1 MKKNY
6 NSIVAVI
13 GILFI
18 IGFIYA
24 TMMPQWISKEEE
36 ALAEFSTERAFDQ
49 VRIIAQKPH
58 YVGSTNH
65 ELVANYL
72 KLELN
77 RIGLETSIQ
86 EGFTLNDK
94 GLLVKSK
101 NILARI
107 KGTNNSKALLLLSHY
122 DSAPHSFSKGASD
135 DASGVATILEG
146 VRAFLYAKQPH
157 KNDIIILFSDAE
169 ELGLNGA
176 ALFVN
181 QHPWAKDVGLVLNF
195 EARGSSG
202 PSYMLM
208 ETNGGNQAL
217 IKEFKNAKAAYP
229 VSNSLMYS
237 IYKMLPNDTDL
248 TVFREQG
255 NIQGFNF
262 AFIDGH
268 YNYHT
273 QQDDIQHL
281 SKRTLKHQGTY
292 LMPLLKY
299 FSNIDLNQ
307 TVTTE
312 DNVYFNIPFSFIS
325 YPFAWV
331 FPMTVIAFGLLVLFI
346 FIGKAKRVISFREMF
361 KGFVP
366 LLGSVIISGLVTF
379 LGWKI
384 FLEVYPQY
392 NDLLN
397 GFTYNGHAYIAGFV
411 LLSIAICFAFYHH
424 FSETKTTMQHYV
436 APLLLWIVV
445 NGFLANS
452 LTGAGFLIIPVYF
465 GIILFGIY
473 VLTQGSSLGLNLIFS
488 IPALIII
495 APFIQMFPVGL
506 GLKILFGS
514 AILTVLAFGLLLPV
528 FGSFAKKGA
537 WTLFFFAASIV
548 CFVYA
553 GYHSGYEKGK
563 AKSNSLLYVYNADTD
578 SAVWTT
584 YDVNLDD
591 WTKTYLGQTSQKAVG
606 LNKLPIY
613 SKYNSGFTY
622 SAIAPKLDVP
632 KPTIS
637 FLKDSV
643 IGNRRYMKIQISP
656 NRKVNRYDVFANPK
670 MVFYDFKANGMT
682 TSGAKGR
689 ILERDGMK
697 ILCYYVVRNEP
708 LTLEFN
714 IHKSTAF
721 DMDLIE
727 SSFDLMTNPLFKIK
741 PRSDWMMPTPFVLND
756 AVLIQQKIKRFTAP
770 VKPIVTAPVKDS
782 TLVVKDSLKPVIKPI
797 IKPVVKPTVTP
808 E

>member
-1 MKKNY
+1 MRKNPT
-6 NSIVAVI
+6 SILAFVCVLAI
-13 GILFI
+13 LGI
-18 IGFIYA
+18 IYA
-24 TMMPQWISKEEE
+24 TMMPQWVSKNEE
-36 ALAEFSTERAFDQ
+36 ALAEFSTERAFNQ
-49 VRIIAQKPH
+49 VKIIAQKPH

-146 VRAFLYAKQPH
+146 IRAFLYSKNPQ

-208 ETNGGNQAL
+208 ETNKGNQAL
-217 IKEFKNAKAAYP
+217 VQEFANAKAKYP

-281 SKRTLKHQGTY
+281 NKTTLSHQGTY

-299 FSNIDLNQ
+299 FSNIDLNSTQ
-307 TVTTE
+307 TTE
-312 DNVYFNIPFSFIS
+312 DNVYFSVPFGFIN

-331 FPMTVIAFGLLVLFI
+331 FPMSLIALGLLILFI
-346 FIGKAKRVISFREMF
+346 FIGKAKRVITFREIF
-361 KGFVP
+361 RGFVP
-366 LLGSVIISGLVTF
+366 LIGSIVIAGLVTF

-384 FLEVYPQY
+384 ILEAYPQY
-392 NDLLN
+392 SDLLN
-397 GFTYNGHAYIAGFV
+397 GFTYNGHAYIGAFV
-411 LLSIAICFAFYHH
+411 TLTIAICFAFYNR
-424 FSETKTTMQHYV
+424 FSEAKITMNHFV
-436 APLLLWIVV
+436 APLLLWIII
-445 NGFLANS
+445 NLFLANS

-465 GIILFGIY
+465 GILLFGIF
-473 VLTQGSSLGLNLIFS
+473 VITQHYSLGLNLLFS
-488 IPALIII
+488 IPALAIV
-495 APFIQMFPVGL
+495 APFIIMFPIGL

-514 AILTVLAFGLLLPV
+514 AILTVLLFGLLLPI
-528 FGSFAKKGA
+528 FGSFFRKGVWA
-537 WTLFFFAASIV
+537 ILFFITSIAF
-548 CFVYA
+548 FVYA
-553 GYHSGYEKGK
+553 GYNSGYEYGK
-563 AKSNSLLYVYNADTD
+563 AKSNSLLYVYNANTD

-584 YDVNLDD
+584 YDVNLDE
-591 WTKTYLGQTSQKAVG
+591 WTKTYLGEKNQKAVG
-606 LNKLPIY
+606 LNGLPLA
-613 SKYNSGFTY
+613 SKYNSTFTY
-622 SAIAPKLDVP
+622 SAIAPNIAIP
-632 KPTIS
+632 KPTIE

-643 IGNRRYMKIQISP
+643 IGNNRYLKIKITP
-656 NRKVNRYDVFANPK
+656 NRKVNRYDIYANPK
-670 MVFYDFKANGMT
+670 MTFYNFKANGVS
-682 TSGAKGR
+682 TSGQKGNR
-689 ILERDGMK
+689 LERDDMK
-697 ILCYYVVRNEP
+697 ILCYYVVGNEP
-708 LTLEFN
+708 LVMDFYIN
-714 IHKSTAF
+714 KSSVF
-721 DMDLIE
+721 GMDLIE
-727 SSFDLMTNPLFKIK
+727 SSFDLMTNPLLNVK

-756 AVLIQQKIKRFTAP
+756 AILIQQKIERYTAP
-770 VKPIVTAPVKDS
+770 VNVSIETAPVKDS
-782 TLVVKDSLKPVIKPI
+782 TITAIDTLKQ
-797 IKPVVKPTVTP
+797 VVKP

>member
-1 MKKNY
+1 MRKNPT
-6 NSIVAVI
+6 SILAFVCVLAI
-13 GILFI
+13 LGI
-18 IGFIYA
+18 IYA
-24 TMMPQWISKEEE
+24 TMMPQWVSKNED
-36 ALAEFSTERAFDQ
+36 ALAEFSTERAFNQ
-49 VRIIAQKPH
+49 VKIIAQKPH

-146 VRAFLYAKQPH
+146 IRAFLYSKNPQ

-208 ETNGGNQAL
+208 ETNKGNQAL
-217 IKEFKNAKAAYP
+217 VKEFANAKAKYP

-248 TVFREQG
+248 TVFREHG

-281 SKRTLKHQGTY
+281 NKTTLSHQGTY

-299 FSNIDLNQ
+299 FSNIDLNSTQ
-307 TVTTE
+307 TTE
-312 DNVYFNIPFSFIS
+312 DNVYFSVPFGFIN

-331 FPMTVIAFGLLVLFI
+331 FPMSLIALGLLILFI
-346 FIGKAKRVISFREMF
+346 FIGKAKRVITFREIF
-361 KGFVP
+361 RGFVP
-366 LLGSVIISGLVTF
+366 LIGSIVIAGLVTF

-384 FLEVYPQY
+384 ILEAYPQY
-392 NDLLN
+392 SDLLN
-397 GFTYNGHAYIAGFV
+397 GFTYNGHAYIGAFV
-411 LLSIAICFAFYHH
+411 TLTIAICFAFYNR
-424 FSETKTTMQHYV
+424 FSESKITMNHFV
-436 APLLLWIVV
+436 APLLLWIII
-445 NGFLANS
+445 NLFLANS

-465 GIILFGIY
+465 GILLFGIF
-473 VLTQGSSLGLNLIFS
+473 VITQHYSLGLNLLFS
-488 IPALIII
+488 IPALAIV
-495 APFIQMFPVGL
+495 APFIIMFPIGL

-514 AILTVLAFGLLLPV
+514 AILTVLLFGLLLPI
-528 FGSFAKKGA
+528 FGSFFRKGVWA
-537 WTLFFFAASIV
+537 ILFFITSIAF
-548 CFVYA
+548 FVYA
-553 GYHSGYEKGK
+553 GYNSGYEYGK
-563 AKSNSLLYVYNADTD
+563 AKSNSLLYVYNANTD

-584 YDVNLDD
+584 YDVNLDE
-591 WTKTYLGQTSQKAVG
+591 WTKTYLGEKNQKAVG
-606 LNKLPIY
+606 LNSLPLA
-613 SKYNSGFTY
+613 SKYNSTFTY
-622 SAIAPKLDVP
+622 SAIAPNITIP
-632 KPTIS
+632 KPTIE

-643 IGNRRYMKIQISP
+643 IGNNRYLKIKITP
-656 NRKVNRYDVFANPK
+656 NRKVNRYDIYANPK
-670 MVFYDFKANGMT
+670 MTFYNFKANGVS
-682 TSGAKGR
+682 TSGQKGNR
-689 ILERDGMK
+689 LERDDIK
-697 ILCYYVVRNEP
+697 ILCYYVVGNEP
-708 LTLEFN
+708 LVMDFYIN
-714 IHKSTAF
+714 KSSVF

-727 SSFDLMTNPLFKIK
+727 SSFDLMTNPLLNIK
-741 PRSDWMMPTPFVLND
+741 PRNDWMMPTPFVLND
-756 AVLIQQKIKRFTAP
+756 AILIQQKIKRYTAP
-770 VKPIVTAPVKDS
+770 LNVPIETAPVKDS
-782 TLVVKDSLKPVIKPI
+782 TITAIDTLKQ
-797 IKPVVKPTVTP
+797 VVKP

>member
-6 NSIVAVI
+6 NSILAAI
-13 GILFI
+13 GILLI
-18 IGFIYA
+18 LGFIYA
-24 TMMPQWISKEEE
+24 TMMPLRITQDEE

-58 YVGSTNH
+58 YVGSVNH

-72 KLELN
+72 ILELN
-77 RIGLETSIQ
+77 KIGLETSIQ

-146 VRAFLYAKQPH
+146 IRAFLYAKQPN

-181 QHPWAKDVGLVLNF
+181 QHPWAKEVGLVLNF

-208 ETNGGNQAL
+208 ETNKGNQAL
-217 IKEFKNAKAAYP
+217 IKEFANAKAKYP

-255 NIQGFNF
+255 KIQGFNF

-281 SKRTLKHQGTY
+281 NKTTLKHQGTY

-299 FSNIDLNQ
+299 FSNIDLNK
-307 TVTTE
+307 TESTE
-312 DNVYFNIPFSFIS
+312 DNVYFNIPFSFVS

-331 FPMTVIAFGLLVLFI
+331 FPMTLIALGFLVLFT
-346 FIGKAKRVISFREMF
+346 FIGKAKRLISFREIM

-366 LLGSVIISGLVTF
+366 LLGSMIISGLVTF

-384 FLEVYPQY
+384 FLAVYPQY

-397 GFTYNGHAYIAGFV
+397 GFTYNGHAYIGGFAA
-411 LLSIAICFAFYHH
+411 LSTAICFAFYHH
-424 FSETKTTMQHYV
+424 FSDTKLTMNHYV
-436 APLLLWIVV
+436 APLLLWIAINAV
-445 NGFLANS
+445 LANS

-465 GIILFGIY
+465 GIILYGIF
-473 VLTQGSSLGLNLIFS
+473 VLTQGFSLGLNLIFS

-495 APFIQMFPVGL
+495 APFIQMFPIGL
-506 GLKILFGS
+506 GLKILYGS
-514 AILTVLAFGLLLPV
+514 SVLTVLTFGLLLPI
-528 FGSFAKKGA
+528 FGSFHRKGA
-537 WTLFFFAASIV
+537 WTMLFFFITIG

-553 GYHSGYEKGK
+553 GINSGYEKGK

-578 SAVWTT
+578 AAVWAT
-584 YDVNLDD
+584 YDVNLDY
-591 WTKTYLGQTSQKAVG
+591 WTKNYLGNAPQKEYE
-606 LNKLPIY
+606 LNKLPMF
-613 SKYNSGFTY
+613 SKYNSTFTY
-622 SAIAPKLDVP
+622 SATAPKIDLQ
-632 KPTIS
+632 KPTVS
-637 FLKDSV
+637 YLKDSV
-643 IGNRRYMKIQISP
+643 IGNNRYLKIKITP
-656 NRKVNRYDVFANPK
+656 NRKVNRYDIFANPK
-670 MVFYDFKANGMT
+670 MEFYNFKANGVS
-682 TSGAKGR
+682 TSGEKGNK
-689 ILERDGMK
+689 LKTKGTK
-697 ILCYYVVRNEP
+697 ILCYYVVKNEP
-708 LTLEFN
+708 LVMEFYLK
-714 IHKSTAF
+714 KSSVF

-727 SSFDLMTNPLFKIK
+727 SSFDLMSNSLFKIA
-741 PRSDWMMPTPFVLND
+741 PRADWMMPTPFVLND
-756 AVLIQQKIKRFTAP
+756 AVLIQQKIKRNAG
-770 VKPIVTAPVKDS
+770 VLKPITPVPVKDS
-782 TLVVKDSLKPVIKPI
+782 LNIKKDSLKTVIKAN
-797 IKPVVKPTVTP
+797 
-808 E
+808 

>member
-1 MKKNY
+1 
-6 NSIVAVI
+6 
-13 GILFI
+13 
-18 IGFIYA
+18 
-24 TMMPQWISKEEE
+24 MMPQYISREEE
-36 ALAEFSTERAFDQ
+36 ALAEFSTERALNQ
-49 VRIIAQKPH
+49 VEIIAQKPH

-72 KLELN
+72 ILELN

-86 EGFTLNDK
+86 EGFTLNDR

-107 KGTNNSKALLLLSHY
+107 KGSNNSKALLLLSHY

-146 VRAFLYAKQPH
+146 IRAFLYAKSPQ

-169 ELGLNGA
+169 ELGLNGV

-181 QHPWAKDVGLVLNF
+181 KHPWAKDVGLVLNF

-208 ETNGGNQAL
+208 ETNQGNKTL
-217 IKEFKNAKAAYP
+217 VKEFANAKAAYP

-255 NIQGFNF
+255 KIQGFNF

-273 QQDDIQHL
+273 RQDDVQHL
-281 SKRTLKHQGTY
+281 NKTTLAHQGSY

-299 FSNIDLNQ
+299 FANADLNA
-307 TVTTE
+307 TDSTE
-312 DNVYFNIPFSFIS
+312 DDVYFNVPFSFIS
-325 YPFAWV
+325 YPFSWV
-331 FPMTVIAFGLLVLFI
+331 MPMTIIALGLLIVFI
-346 FIGKAKRVISFREMF
+346 FIGKAKHIVNFREIF

-366 LLGSVIISGLVTF
+366 LIGAILIAGLVTF

-384 FLEVYPQY
+384 VLEVYPQY
-392 NDLLN
+392 SDLLN
-397 GFTYNGHAYIAGFV
+397 GFTYNGHAYIGAFV
-411 LLSIAICFAFYHH
+411 TLSIAICFAFYHH
-424 FSETKTTMQHYV
+424 FSETKATMNHFV
-436 APLLLWIVV
+436 SALLLWIII
-445 NGFLANS
+445 NGFIANS
-452 LTGAGFLIIPVYF
+452 LVGAGFLIVPVYF

-473 VLTQGSSLGLNLIFS
+473 VLTGHNSLGMNLIFS
-488 IPALIII
+488 IPALAIV
-495 APFIQMFPVGL
+495 APFIVMFPVGL

-514 AILTVLAFGLLLPV
+514 AILTVLVFGLLLPI
-528 FGSFAKKGA
+528 FGAFIKKGV
-537 WTLFFFAASIV
+537 WTMLFFAFSIG
-548 CFVYA
+548 FFIYA
-553 GYHSGYEKGK
+553 GYHSGYEPGK
-563 AKSNSLLYVYNADTD
+563 AKSNSLLYVYNANTN

-591 WTKTYLGQTSQKAVG
+591 WTKSYLGEKNQKAVG
-606 LNKLPIY
+606 LNSLPLA

-622 SAIAPKLDVP
+622 SAIAPVVDVP

-637 FLKDSV
+637 FLRDSV
-643 IGNRRYMKIQISP
+643 IGNKRYLKIRITP
-656 NRKVNRYDVFANPK
+656 NRKVNRYDIFANPK
-670 MVFYDFKANGMT
+670 MTFYNFKANGVA
-682 TSGAKGR
+682 TSGEKTNR
-689 ILERDGMK
+689 LEREGSK
-697 ILCYYVVRNEP
+697 ILCYYVVGNEP
-708 LTLEFN
+708 LEMEFYIN
-714 IHKSTAF
+714 KSSIF

-727 SSFDLMTNPLFKIK
+727 SSFDLMTNPLLKVK

-756 AVLIQQKIKRFTAP
+756 AVLIQQKIKRYVAP
-770 VKPIVTAPVKDS
+770 VPQIPVAPVTDSLTVAKDSIKPIVQPQ
-782 TLVVKDSLKPVIKPI
+782 
-797 IKPVVKPTVTP
+797 
-808 E
+808 

>member
-1 MKKNY
+1 MKKNQT
-6 NSIVAVI
+6 SILGIA
-13 GILFI
+13 GILVILGI
-18 IGFIYA
+18 IYV
-24 TMMPQWISKEEE
+24 TMMPQYISKNDE
-36 ALAEFSTERAFDQ
+36 ALADFSTERALNQ
-49 VRIIAQKPH
+49 VEIIAQKPH

-77 RIGLETSIQ
+77 RIGLETSVQ

-146 VRAFLYAKQPH
+146 VRAFLYSKQPH

-176 ALFVN
+176 TLFVN
-181 QHPWAKDVGLVLNF
+181 QHPWAKDVGLVINF

-208 ETNGGNQAL
+208 ETNKGNEAL
-217 IKEFKNAKAAYP
+217 VREFSKAKTAYP

-281 SKRTLKHQGTY
+281 SKTTLAHQGTY

-299 FSNIDLNQ
+299 FANTDLNA
-307 TVTTE
+307 TNSTE
-312 DNVYFNIPFSFIS
+312 DDVYFSAPFSFIN
-325 YPFAWV
+325 YPFSWV
-331 FPMTVIAFGLLVLFI
+331 FPMTVIALGLLILFI
-346 FIGKAKRVISFREMF
+346 FIGKAKRVITFREIF
-361 KGFVP
+361 RGFLP
-366 LLGSVIISGLVTF
+366 LLGSIIISGLVTF

-384 FLEVYPQY
+384 ILQIYPQY
-392 NDLLN
+392 SDLLN
-397 GFTYNGHAYIAGFV
+397 GFTYNGHAYIGAFV
-411 LLSIAICFAFYHH
+411 TLSIAICFAFYHH
-424 FSETKTTMQHYV
+424 FSETKVTMNHFV
-436 APLLLWIVV
+436 APLLLWIVI

-465 GIILFGIY
+465 GILLFGIF
-473 VLTQGSSLGLNLIFS
+473 VLTQHYSLGLNLLFS
-488 IPALIII
+488 IPALSIV
-495 APFIQMFPVGL
+495 APFILMFPIGL
-506 GLKILFGS
+506 GLKILYGS
-514 AILTVLAFGLLLPV
+514 AILTVLLFGLLLPI

-537 WTLFFFAASIV
+537 WIMIFFATSIGF
-548 CFVYA
+548 FVYA
-553 GYHSGYEKGK
+553 GYHSGYEHGQ
-563 AKSNSLLYVYNADTD
+563 AKSNSLLYVYNANTN
-578 SAVWTT
+578 SAIWTT

-591 WTKTYLGQTSQKAVG
+591 WTKSYLGEKNQKAPG
-606 LNKLPIY
+606 LNNLPLS
-613 SKYNSGFTY
+613 SKYSSGFTY
-622 SAIAPKLDVP
+622 SAIAPVVEIP
-632 KPTIS
+632 KPTIA
-637 FLKDSV
+637 FLQDSV
-643 IGNRRYMKIQISP
+643 VGNNRYMKIKITP
-656 NRKVNRYDVFANPK
+656 NRKVNRYDIYANPK
-670 MVFYDFKANGMT
+670 MIFYNFKANGVST
-682 TSGAKGR
+682 LGQKGNE
-689 ILERDGMK
+689 LEREGMR
-697 ILCYYVVRNEP
+697 LLSYYVVGNEP
-708 LTLEFN
+708 LVMEFYLN
-714 IHKSTAF
+714 KSSVF

-727 SSFDLMTNPLFKIK
+727 SSFDLMTNPLLKVK

-756 AVLIQQKIKRFTAP
+756 AVLIQQKIKKYTAP
-770 VKPIVTAPVKDS
+770 IATIPVATVVKDS
-782 TLVVKDSLKPVIKPI
+782 AVIVKDSLKPVAKPQ
-797 IKPVVKPTVTP
+797 
-808 E
+808 

>member
-1 MKKNY
+1 MKKNPT
-6 NSIVAVI
+6 SILAFVCILAI
-13 GILFI
+13 LGI
-18 IGFIYA
+18 IYA
-24 TMMPQWISKEEE
+24 TMMPQYISKEEE
-36 ALAEFSTERAFDQ
+36 ALAEFSTERALNQ
-49 VRIIAQKPH
+49 VEIIAQKPH

-77 RIGLETSIQ
+77 RIGLETTTQ

-146 VRAFLYAKQPH
+146 IRAFLYAKQPH

-181 QHPWAKDVGLVLNF
+181 KHPWAKDVGLVINF

-208 ETNGGNQAL
+208 ETNKGNEAL
-217 IKEFKNAKAAYP
+217 VKEFSKAKTAYP

-273 QQDDIQHL
+273 QQDDVQHL
-281 SKRTLKHQGTY
+281 SKTTLAHQGTY

-299 FSNIDLNQ
+299 FSNTDLNA
-307 TVTTE
+307 TNSTA
-312 DNVYFNIPFSFIS
+312 DDVYFSVPFSFIS
-325 YPFAWV
+325 YPFSWV
-331 FPMTVIAFGLLVLFI
+331 MPMTIIALGLLILFI
-346 FIGKAKRVISFREMF
+346 FIGKAKHMINFREIF

-366 LLGSVIISGLVTF
+366 LIGSITIAGLVTF

-384 FLEVYPQY
+384 VLEAYPQY
-392 NDLLN
+392 SDLLN
-397 GFTYNGHAYIAGFV
+397 GFTYNGHAYIGAFV
-411 LLSIAICFAFYHH
+411 TLSIAICFAFYHH
-424 FSETKTTMQHYV
+424 FSETKSTMNHFV
-436 APLLLWIVV
+436 APLLLWIII
-445 NGFLANS
+445 NAFLANN

-465 GIILFGIY
+465 GVLLFGIY
-473 VLTQGSSLGLNLIFS
+473 VLTSHYSLGINLLFC
-488 IPALIII
+488 IPALVII
-495 APFIQMFPVGL
+495 APFIVMFPIGL

-514 AILTVLAFGLLLPV
+514 AVLTVLAFGLLLPI
-528 FGSFAKKGA
+528 FGAFIKKGA
-537 WTLFFFAASIV
+537 WTMFFFVLSIG
-548 CFVYA
+548 FFIYA
-553 GYHSGYEKGK
+553 GYHSGYKAGE
-563 AKSNSLLYVYNADTD
+563 AKSNSLLYVYNANTN

-584 YDVNLDD
+584 YDVNLDE
-591 WTKTYLGQTSQKAVG
+591 WTKTYLGEKNQKAVG
-606 LNKLPIY
+606 LNSLPLA

-622 SAIAPKLDVP
+622 SAIAPVVDVP
-632 KPTIS
+632 KPTIA

-643 IGNRRYMKIQISP
+643 VGNNRYLKIKITP
-656 NRKVNRYDVFANPK
+656 NRKVNRYDIFANPK
-670 MVFYDFKANGMT
+670 MTFFNFKANGVET
-682 TSGAKGR
+682 EGQKGNR
-689 ILERDGMK
+689 LEREGMK
-697 ILCYYVVRNEP
+697 ILCYYVVGNEP
-708 LTLEFN
+708 LVLDFYIN
-714 IHKSTAF
+714 NSSVF

-727 SSFDLMTNPLFKIK
+727 SSFDLMSNPLFQVK

-756 AVLIQQKIKRFTAP
+756 AVLIQQKIKQYTAP
-770 VKPIVTAPVKDS
+770 LNPPIEAAPI
-782 TLVVKDSLKPVIKPI
+782 KDSLTIAKDSIKTA
-797 IKPVVKPTVTP
+797 VKP

>member
-1 MKKNY
+1 MKKNPT
-6 NSIVAVI
+6 SILAFICVLM
-13 GILFI
+13 IL
-18 IGFIYA
+18 GVIYA
-24 TMMPQWISKEEE
+24 TMMPQWVSKNEE
-36 ALAEFSTERAFDQ
+36 ALAEFSTERAFNQ
-49 VRIIAQKPH
+49 VKIIAQKPH

-77 RIGLETSIQ
+77 RIGLETTIQ

-107 KGTNNSKALLLLSHY
+107 KGTNSSKALLLLSHY

-146 VRAFLYAKQPH
+146 VRAFLYSKHPQ

-208 ETNGGNQAL
+208 ETNKGNEAL
-217 IKEFKNAKAAYP
+217 VREFSNAKTKYP

-268 YNYHT
+268 FNYHT
-273 QQDDIQHL
+273 QQDNIQHL
-281 SKRTLKHQGTY
+281 NKTTLSHQGTY

-299 FSNIDLNQ
+299 FSNIDLNSTQ
-307 TVTTE
+307 TTQ
-312 DNVYFNIPFSFIS
+312 DNVYFSVPLGFIN
-325 YPFAWV
+325 YPFEWV
-331 FPMTVIAFGLLVLFI
+331 FPMSIIALGLLILFI
-346 FIGKAKRVISFREMF
+346 FIGKVKRVITFREIF
-361 KGFVP
+361 RGFVP
-366 LLGSVIISGLVTF
+366 LLGSLIVAGLATY

-384 FLEVYPQY
+384 ILEAYPQY
-392 NDLLN
+392 SDLLN
-397 GFTYNGHAYIAGFV
+397 GFTYNGHAYIGAFV
-411 LLSIAICFAFYHH
+411 TLSIAICFAFYRH
-424 FSETKTTMQHYV
+424 FSDAKITMNHFV
-436 APLLLWIVV
+436 APLLLWITI
-445 NGFLANS
+445 NLFLANS

-465 GIILFGIY
+465 GILLFGIF
-473 VLTQGSSLGLNLIFS
+473 VITQHYSLGLNLLFG
-488 IPALIII
+488 IPALAII
-495 APFIQMFPVGL
+495 APFIIMFPVGL
-506 GLKILFGS
+506 GLKILYGS
-514 AILTVLAFGLLLPV
+514 ALLTVLLFTLLLPI
-528 FGSFAKKGA
+528 FGSFFRKGI
-537 WTLFFFAASIV
+537 WTVLFFVLSIGF
-548 CFVYA
+548 FVYA
-553 GYHSGYEKGK
+553 GYHSGYEYGK
-563 AKSNSLLYVYNADTD
+563 AKSNSLLYVYNANTD

-584 YDVNLDD
+584 YDTNLDD
-591 WTKTYLGQTSQKAVG
+591 WTKTYLGNTNQNAVG
-606 LNKLPIY
+606 LNSLPIA
-613 SKYNSGFTY
+613 SKYNSTFTY
-622 SAIAPKLDVP
+622 SSIAPKIDIP
-632 KPTIS
+632 KPTIA

-643 IGNRRYMKIQISP
+643 IGNKRYLKIKITP
-656 NRKVNRYDVFANPK
+656 NRKVNRYDIYANPK
-670 MVFYDFKANGMT
+670 MTFYNFKANGVS
-682 TSGAKGR
+682 TSGQKSNR
-689 ILERDGMK
+689 LEREDVK

-708 LTLEFN
+708 LVLEFY
-714 IHKSTAF
+714 ITKSSVF

-727 SSFDLMTNPLFKIK
+727 SSFDLMTNPLLKVQ

-756 AVLIQQKIKRFTAP
+756 AILIQQKIKRFTQPVSAP
-770 VKPIVTAPVKDS
+770 TETAPAKDS
-782 TLVVKDSLKPVIKPI
+782 TTVVKDTLLPVTKQ
-797 IKPVVKPTVTP
+797 

>member
-1 MKKNY
+1 MRKNPT
-6 NSIVAVI
+6 SILAVVLI
-13 GILFI
+13 LAILGI
-18 IGFIYA
+18 IYA
-24 TMMPQWISKEEE
+24 TMMPQYISKNDE
-36 ALAEFSTERAFDQ
+36 ALADFSTERALNQ
-49 VRIIAQKPH
+49 VEIIAQKPH

-77 RIGLETSIQ
+77 RIGLETSVQ

-94 GLLVKSK
+94 GILVKSK

-146 VRAFLYAKQPH
+146 IRAFLYAKEPQ

-181 QHPWAKDVGLVLNF
+181 KHPWAKDVGLVLNF
-195 EARGSSG
+195 EARGTSG

-208 ETNGGNQAL
+208 ETNKGNQAL
-217 IKEFKNAKAAYP
+217 VQEFTKAKASYP

-273 QQDDIQHL
+273 QQDDVQHL
-281 SKRTLKHQGTY
+281 SKMTLAHQGSY
-292 LMPLLKY
+292 LMPLLRY
-299 FSNIDLNQ
+299 FANADLNQ
-307 TVTTE
+307 TASTE
-312 DNVYFNIPFSFIS
+312 DYVYFSAPFSFIS
-325 YPFAWV
+325 YPFSWV
-331 FPMTVIAFGLLVLFI
+331 MPMTLIAFGLLVVFL
-346 FIGKAKRVISFREMF
+346 FIGKAKRMITLREIF

-366 LLGSVIISGLVTF
+366 LLGSIIIAGLVTF

-384 FLEVYPQY
+384 ILEIYPQY
-392 NDLLN
+392 SDLLN
-397 GFTYNGHAYIAGFV
+397 GFTYNGHAYIGAFV
-411 LLSIAICFAFYHH
+411 TLSIAICFAFYHH
-424 FSETKTTMQHYV
+424 FSDAKITMNHFV
-436 APLLLWIVV
+436 APLLLWIII
-445 NGFLANS
+445 NAFLANS

-465 GIILFGIY
+465 GILLFGIF
-473 VLTQGSSLGLNLIFS
+473 VFTQHYSLGLNLIFS
-488 IPALIII
+488 IPALAII
-495 APFIQMFPVGL
+495 APFIIMFPIGL

-514 AILTVLAFGLLLPV
+514 AVLTVLLFGLLLPI
-528 FGSFAKKGA
+528 FNTFFKKGA
-537 WTLFFFAASIV
+537 WIMVFFAASIY
-548 CFVYA
+548 FFIYA
-553 GYHSGYEKGK
+553 GYNSGYEHGK
-563 AKSNSLLYVYNADTD
+563 AKSNSLLYVYNANTN
-578 SAVWTT
+578 SALWAT

-591 WTKTYLGQTSQKAVG
+591 WTKSYLGEKNQKAPG
-606 LNKLPIY
+606 LNSLPIT
-613 SKYNSGFTY
+613 SKYNSTFTH
-622 SAIAPKLDVP
+622 SAIAPVIDVP
-632 KPTIS
+632 KPTIA

-643 IGNRRYMKIQISP
+643 IGNNRYLKIQITP
-656 NRKVNRYDVFANPK
+656 NRKVNRYDIYANPK
-670 MVFYDFKANGMT
+670 MTFYNFKANGVS
-682 TSGAKGR
+682 TSGEKTNR
-689 ILERDGMK
+689 LERDG
-697 ILCYYVVRNEP
+697 IRVLCYYVVGNEP
-708 LTLEFN
+708 LVMDFYIN
-714 IHKSTAF
+714 KSSIF

-727 SSFDLMTNPLFKIK
+727 SSFDLMTNPLLKVK

-756 AVLIQQKIKRFTAP
+756 AVMIQQKIKRYTAP
-770 VKPIVTAPVKDS
+770 VNPPIQPAPAKDS
-782 TLVVKDSLKPVIKPI
+782 AVIAKDSLIKPVIKP
-797 IKPVVKPTVTP
+797 

>member
-1 MKKNY
+1 MKKNQT
-6 NSIVAVI
+6 SILGIA
-13 GILFI
+13 GILAI
-18 IGFIYA
+18 LGFIYV
-24 TMMPQWISKEEE
+24 TMMPQYISKNDE
-36 ALAEFSTERAFDQ
+36 ALADFSTERALNQ
-49 VRIIAQKPH
+49 VEIIAQKPH
-58 YVGSTNH
+58 YVGSVNH

-77 RIGLETSIQ
+77 RIGLETSVQ

-146 VRAFLYAKQPH
+146 VRAFLYSKQPH

-208 ETNGGNQAL
+208 ETNKGNEAL
-217 IKEFKNAKAAYP
+217 VKEFSKAKTTYP

-248 TVFREQG
+248 TVFRQQG

-268 YNYHT
+268 FNYHT
-273 QQDDIQHL
+273 QQDDVQHL
-281 SKRTLKHQGTY
+281 SKTTLAHQGTY

-299 FSNIDLNQ
+299 FANTDLN
-307 TVTTE
+307 TTNSNE
-312 DNVYFNIPFSFIS
+312 DDVYFSVPFSFIS

-331 FPMTVIAFGLLVLFI
+331 LPMTVIALGLLILFI
-346 FIGKAKRVISFREMF
+346 FIGKAKRVITFREIF
-361 KGFVP
+361 RGFLP
-366 LLGSVIISGLVTF
+366 LIGSIIIAGLVTF

-384 FLEVYPQY
+384 VLQIYPQY
-392 NDLLN
+392 SDLLN
-397 GFTYNGHAYIAGFV
+397 GFTYNGHAYIGAFV
-411 LLSIAICFAFYHH
+411 TLSIAICFAFYHH
-424 FSETKTTMQHYV
+424 FSETKVTMNHFV
-436 APLLLWIVV
+436 APLLLWIII

-465 GIILFGIY
+465 GILLFGIF
-473 VLTQGSSLGLNLIFS
+473 VLTQHYSLGLNLLFS
-488 IPALIII
+488 IPALVII
-495 APFIQMFPVGL
+495 APFIVMFPIGL
-506 GLKILFGS
+506 GLKILYGS

-528 FGSFAKKGA
+528 FGSFAKKNA
-537 WTLFFFAASIV
+537 WIMVFFAASIAF
-548 CFVYA
+548 FVYA
-553 GYHSGYEKGK
+553 GYHSGYEHGK
-563 AKSNSLLYVYNADTD
+563 AKSNSLLYVYNGNTN
-578 SAVWTT
+578 SAIWTT

-591 WTKTYLGQTSQKAVG
+591 WTKSYLGEKNQKAVG
-606 LNKLPIY
+606 LNNLPIS

-622 SAIAPKLDVP
+622 SAIAPVVEIP
-632 KPTIS
+632 KPTITFLQDS
-637 FLKDSV
+637 VVGNNRFLK
-643 IGNRRYMKIQISP
+643 IKITP
-656 NRKVNRYDVFANPK
+656 NRKVNRYDIYANPK
-670 MVFYDFKANGMT
+670 MRFFNFKANGVST
-682 TSGAKGR
+682 FGQKGNE
-689 ILERDGMK
+689 LEREGMRL
-697 ILCYYVVRNEP
+697 ISYYVVGNEP
-708 LTLEFN
+708 LVMEFYIN
-714 IHKSTAF
+714 KSSIF

-727 SSFDLMTNPLFKIK
+727 SSFDLMTNPLLKVK

-756 AVLIQQKIKRFTAP
+756 AVLIQEKIKKYTAP
-770 VKPIVTAPVKDS
+770 VPTIPAATVLKDS
-782 TLVVKDSLKPVIKPI
+782 TVIAKDSLKPI
-797 IKPVVKPTVTP
+797 VKPQ
-808 E
+808 